1 MKLPKDY
8 CRNYEDIF
16 YNILLSSPKGYY
28 DESALPS
35 YTHNNSLI
43 PWLFWKRIEAA
54 LTLAGDIRDKS
65 ILDFGCGGGVIL
77 RYLSGCGCNITACD
91 ESLDIVRRVCKQ
103 LNIKAELCSDLSEIT
118 GRKFDVVFA
127 LDVLEHVKNI
137 DSILDGILD
146 LSHPDTLFIIS
157 GPTENIWYSL
167 GRIVAGFSGHYH
179 ARDIYDIEGHL
190 INRGLVRVALRRLL
204 IPFVLFR
211 VSAWKYKGE

>member
-8 CRNYEDIF
+8 CRDYEDIF
-16 YNILLSSPKGYY
+16 SNILLSSPEGYY

-77 RYLSGCGCNITACD
+77 RYLSGCGCNISACD
-91 ESLDIVRRVCKQ
+91 KSLDITRQVCRQ
-103 LNIKAELCSDLSEIT
+103 LNIKAKLYSDLTEIR
-118 GRKFDVVFA
+118 GRKFDIIFA
-127 LDVLEHVKNI
+127 LDVFEHIEDVESVI
-137 DSILDGILD
+137 DGLLD
-146 LSHPDTLFIIS
+146 LSHADTRFIIS

-167 GRIVAGFSGHYH
+167 GRMVAGFSGHYH
-179 ARDIYDIEGHL
+179 VRDIYAIEDQL
-190 INRGLVRVALRRLL
+190 LNKGLVRVALRRLL

-211 VSAWKYKGE
+211 VSAWNYKGE